1 MSQTDEKQHYT
12 TGITRARWMV
22 IALACASLVAGIVG
36 TRYANNDPSIPQQPP
51 SHRIEYQVTG
61 SSDSVTITYLNDM
74 AYIEERQGTPPW
86 RFGFRAIQGRNL
98 RVEIQNEAPSGT
110 IGCAITASGE
120 VIHSVTETNDAR
132 IVCQAQVP

>member
-12 TGITRARWMV
+12 AGITRARWMV
-22 IALACASLVAGIVG
+22 IGLACASLIVGIIG

-61 SSDSVTITYLNDM
+61 SSDSVKITYLNDM
-74 AYIEERQGTPPW
+74 AYTEERSGAPPW
-86 RFGFRAIQGRNL
+86 RFGFRATQGRDL
-98 RVEIQNEAPSGT
+98 RVEIENEQSSGT
-110 IGCAITASGE
+110 IGCIITASGE
-120 VIHSVTETNDAR
+120 TIYSVAETNDAR